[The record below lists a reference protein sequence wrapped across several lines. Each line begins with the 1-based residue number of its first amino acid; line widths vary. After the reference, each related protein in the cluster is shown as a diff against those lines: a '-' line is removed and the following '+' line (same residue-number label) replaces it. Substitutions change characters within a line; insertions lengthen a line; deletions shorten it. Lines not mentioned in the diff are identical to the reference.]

1 MTNQQPADTSIEA
14 LDRRL
19 TERLDRLSES
29 VEILTDQVGRMTE
42 GITKLENLVTVG
54 FQDLKRQSEKRDE
67 QIDRLLSL
75 LERLIPQR

>member
-1 MTNQQPADTSIEA
+1 MTNQQPADISIEA

-42 GITKLENLVTVG
+42 GITKLGNLVTLG

-75 LERLIPQR
+75 LERLIPQG